1 MQRFSAQRFRNLHDL
16 EMTPAARMNVIY
28 GENAQGKTNLLEA
41 VYVLSTLRSFRTR
54 QLPETLQFG
63 ENNLLLQGVVQ
74 SGHSNHALVVALQ
87 NGERVALL
95 DRKRVDAFDY
105 LGAFNVFLF
114 SFPLLEVVRGGP
126 EERRKF
132 FDRSIAISK
141 PGYLPE
147 LMQLHRT
154 IKQKNALLLT
164 LQRGEIGKKE
174 GAEELRSFNEQ
185 LVQHGVAVTEQRRS
199 YLTRLTELLH
209 EKQRLFFDP
218 EARLGMEIQS
228 SFRTAEEF
236 RRNLERNL
244 ENEVARGISLVG
256 PHRDEVKLTV
266 NGKELRKYGSSG
278 QHRAFLLLVLLAQL
292 SLYERMRADQP
303 VLLLDDLDSEL
314 DQAKIERFLTEIR
327 DRYQTFVGSSR
338 HELFSGQPD
347 ARLYEIRAG
356 ILQEM

>member
-1 MQRFSAQRFRNLHDL
+1 
-16 EMTPAARMNVIY
+16 
-28 GENAQGKTNLLEA
+28 
-41 VYVLSTLRSFRTR
+41 
-54 QLPETLQFG
+54 
-63 ENNLLLQGVVQ
+63 
-74 SGHSNHALVVALQ
+74 
-87 NGERVALL
+87 
-95 DRKRVDAFDY
+95 
-105 LGAFNVFLF
+105 
-114 SFPLLEVVRGGP
+114 
-126 EERRKF
+126 
-132 FDRSIAISK
+132 
-141 PGYLPE
+141 
-147 LMQLHRT
+147 
-154 IKQKNALLLT
+154 
-164 LQRGEIGKKE
+164 KE
-174 GAEELRSFNEQ
+174 GVEELRSFNEQ